1 MDAALRCYFLTWVQ
15 WTEMKSELAPIFP
28 YKLDFAL
35 ALVVVLILEIK
46 KGLIFVEENK
56 GVELYSR

>member
-1 MDAALRCYFLTWVQ
+1 
-15 WTEMKSELAPIFP
+15 MKSELAPIFP